1 MRYFIN
7 IRLFSVM
14 GGVHLKVWRKSIA
27 SFNLTDSPLESYLPL
42 PSSNRWWTAFSKD
55 LTGVLAYLDN
65 VLVTGTTTEEHLE
78 HLDKVLSKLN
88 EPGLKHN
95 KTKCIF
101 MALSVEYLGH
111 IMDKTGLHPSNKNK
125 RSTNSYMCYRIENLL
140 GIIKG
145 YRMSLS
151 EFIY

>member
-1 MRYFIN
+1 MPLLHKYSSVFRDGWGTLKGMKEKHCLFQFN
-7 IRLFSVM
+7 RLPFGVLSATAIFQQVM
-14 GGVHLKVWRKSIA
+14 DSI
-27 SFNLTDSPLESYLPL
+27 
-42 PSSNRWWTAFSKD
+42 SKD